1 MKRTINNEVLKLSS
15 TLNLSASLEDYLEA
29 ISRIVTEKHAARVKD
44 ISRRLKVNMSSV
56 SGALHLLAER
66 KLINYAPY
74 EVVTLTPKG
83 KTIAKDII
91 HRHDTLKYFFT
102 KVLSIDEKLAD
113 ETACKMEHAMTK
125 KILRRFI
132 KFIRFF
138 DNCPRG
144 GVKWIKGSG
153 YKCTDT
159 EETDG

>member
-1 MKRTINNEVLKLSS
+1 MKPSET
-15 TLNLSASLEDYLEA
+15 LSASMEDYLEA
-29 ISRIVTEKHAARVKD
+29 ISNIIKEKQVARVKD
-44 ISRRLKVNMSSV
+44 ISKRLKVNMSSV
-56 SGALHLLAER
+56 SGALHILAAK

-74 EVVTLTPKG
+74 EIATLTPKG
-83 KTIAKDII
+83 KKIAEDII
-91 HRHDTLKYFFT
+91 LRHQTLKKFFV

-144 GVKWIKGSG
+144 GVKWTKGSG
-153 YKCTDT
+153 YYCKNPTKLNLLHKGDT
-159 EETDG
+159 HD